1 MHVWGRDPLCAW
13 RRNKEY
19 LLNSPLTIE
28 SSTPAFHG
36 IVSGTPAGTHSAWLQ
51 DPLRTGLP
59 GVPPGFP
66 GGTPRLTRISV
77 GADKD
82 HLKE

>member
-1 MHVWGRDPLCAW
+1 MTGCLARTFGRELPCAQ

-36 IVSGTPAGTHSAWLQ
+36 I
-51 DPLRTGLP
+51 TGSDNNYNP
-59 GVPPGFP
+59 F
-66 GGTPRLTRISV
+66 I
-77 GADKD
+77 
-82 HLKE
+82 